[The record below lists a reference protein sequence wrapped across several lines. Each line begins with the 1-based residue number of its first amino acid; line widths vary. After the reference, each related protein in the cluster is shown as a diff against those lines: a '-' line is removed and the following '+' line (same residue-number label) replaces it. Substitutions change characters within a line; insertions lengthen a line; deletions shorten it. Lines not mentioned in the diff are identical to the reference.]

1 MMRWSRI
8 KTIMIYFL
16 LVMNVFMIG
25 FNLFTSLQES
35 TVPANVIEA
44 SVKVLKRDGFD
55 CKKELL
61 PDSTYELP
69 VLKAS
74 FYSASDLSDIF
85 FDKQLAFRT
94 DGDFLVA
101 KDSGNSLIV
110 SGDYFTFETSGKPDL
125 SNSSGKIKKALKRVG
140 INMDGAVYD
149 EKERCFYRMYEGTNL
164 FNMYIKAEL
173 DENGDLCMV
182 SALWPGKLTLHEKK
196 TLSFVTDIN
205 KLKEA
210 FPDGGK
216 INLIEK
222 GYSLT
227 PLGNEN
233 YLFTPAW
240 RVRVGEDLKIIE

>member
-1 MMRWSRI
+1 MRWSKI

-25 FNLFTSLQES
+25 FNVFTSLQES
-35 TVPANVIEA
+35 AVPGNVIQA
-44 SVKVLKRDGFD
+44 SVEALKRDGFECD
-55 CKKELL
+55 EKVI

-74 FYSASDLSDIF
+74 FYSASDLSDMF

-94 DGDFLVA
+94 SGDSLVA
-101 KDSGNSLIV
+101 GEGNKSLTV
-110 SGDYFTFETSGKPDL
+110 SGDYFIFETSVKKDI
-125 SNSSGKIKKALKRVG
+125 SHSSGKIKKALKKSG

-173 DENGDLCMV
+173 DKDGELCMI
-182 SALWPGKLTLHEKK
+182 SALWPGKLAVHEKK
-196 TLSFVTDIN
+196 TLSFVSSVN
-205 KLKEA
+205 KVKNA
-210 FPDGGK
+210 FPEGGE
-216 INLIEK
+216 ITLIEK

-240 RVRVGEDLKIIE
+240 RVRVGNELKIIE